1 MENVKMEKVLVV
13 PSNLVGPFLG
23 SRSFITDKIPE
34 FIQMV
39 IDNHIYVDRDYA
51 EYAKEYKQIIPYAIL
66 RNGDKVFLT
75 QRLKK
80 QTEKRLHGMYSFGLG
95 GHINPSE
102 EEKENVILAGMQR
115 ELAEEVGLSDI
126 SKCQC
131 VGIINDCSTE
141 VSNYHIGLA
150 YIVPAFTNI
159 QVVENQK
166 MTGSWASTEEISS
179 SFENLESWSK
189 IVWENRDI
197 WNL

>member
-1 MENVKMEKVLVV
+1 MEKVLVV

-23 SRSFITDKIPE
+23 SCSFITDKIPD

-115 ELAEEVGLSDI
+115 ELSEEVGLSDI

-150 YIVPAFTNI
+150 YIVPTFTDI

-166 MTGSWASTEEISS
+166 MTGSWADAEKVSS

-189 IVWENRDI
+189 IVWENRNL

>member
-1 MENVKMEKVLVV
+1 MEKVLVV

-23 SRSFITDKIPE
+23 SRSFITDKIPD

-115 ELAEEVGLSDI
+115 ELSEEVGLSDI

-150 YIVPAFTNI
+150 YVVPAFTNI

-166 MTGSWASTEEISS
+166 MTGSWANTEEISS

>member
-1 MENVKMEKVLVV
+1 MEKVLVV
-13 PSNLVGPFLG
+13 PSNLVGSFLG

-34 FIQMV
+34 FIQMI

-66 RNGDKVFLT
+66 RNGNKVFLT

-115 ELAEEVGLSDI
+115 ELSEEVGLSDI

-150 YIVPAFTNI
+150 YVIPTFTNI

-166 MTGSWASTEEISS
+166 MTGSWADTKEVSS

-189 IVWENRDI
+189 IVWENRSI

>member
-1 MENVKMEKVLVV
+1 MEKVLVV

-115 ELAEEVGLSDI
+115 ELSEEVGLSDI

-150 YIVPAFTNI
+150 YVVPAFTNI

-166 MTGSWASTEEISS
+166 MTGSWANTEEISS

>member
-1 MENVKMEKVLVV
+1 MEKVLVV

-166 MTGSWASTEEISS
+166 MTGSWANTEEISS

>member
-1 MENVKMEKVLVV
+1 MEKVLVV

>member
-1 MENVKMEKVLVV
+1 MEKVLVV
-13 PSNLVGPFLG
+13 PSNLVVPFLG

-51 EYAKEYKQIIPYAIL
+51 EYSKEYKQIIPYAIL
-66 RNGDKVFLT
+66 INRNKVFLT

-115 ELAEEVGLSDI
+115 ELSEEVGLSDI

-141 VSNYHIGLA
+141 VSNYHIGLV
-150 YIVPAFTNI
+150 YIIPTFTNI
-159 QVVENQK
+159 QVIESQK
-166 MTGSWASTEEISS
+166 MTGRWADAAEVSS

-189 IVWENRDI
+189 IVWENRSI

>member
-1 MENVKMEKVLVV
+1 MEKVLVV

-126 SKCQC
+126 TKCQC

-150 YIVPAFTNI
+150 YIVPTFTNI

-179 SFENLESWSK
+179 SFGNLESWSK
-189 IVWENRDI
+189 IVWENREI

>member
-13 PSNLVGPFLG
+13 PSNLVGSFLG

-34 FIQMV
+34 FIQMI

-66 RNGDKVFLT
+66 RNGNKVFLT

-115 ELAEEVGLSDI
+115 ELSEEVGLSDI

-150 YIVPAFTNI
+150 YVIPTFTNI

-166 MTGSWASTEEISS
+166 MTGSWADTKEVSS

-189 IVWENRDI
+189 IVWENRNI

>member
-1 MENVKMEKVLVV
+1 MEKVLVV

-34 FIQMV
+34 FIQMI

-66 RNGDKVFLT
+66 RNGNKVFLT

-115 ELAEEVGLSDI
+115 ELSEEVGLSDI

-150 YIVPAFTNI
+150 YVIPTFTNI

-166 MTGSWASTEEISS
+166 MTGSWADTKEVSS

-189 IVWENRDI
+189 IVWENRNI

>member
-1 MENVKMEKVLVV
+1 MEKVLVV
-13 PSNLVGPFLG
+13 PSNLVGSFLG

-34 FIQMV
+34 FIQMI

-66 RNGDKVFLT
+66 RNGNKVFLT

-115 ELAEEVGLSDI
+115 ELSEEVGLSDI

-150 YIVPAFTNI
+150 YVIPTFTNI
-159 QVVENQK
+159 RVVENQK
-166 MTGSWASTEEISS
+166 MTGSWADTKEVSS

-189 IVWENRDI
+189 IVWENRNI

>member
-1 MENVKMEKVLVV
+1 MEKVLVV
-13 PSNLVGPFLG
+13 PSNLVGSFLG

-34 FIQMV
+34 FIQMI

-66 RNGDKVFLT
+66 RNGNKVFLT

-115 ELAEEVGLSDI
+115 ELSEEVGLSDI

-150 YIVPAFTNI
+150 YVIPTFTNI

-166 MTGSWASTEEISS
+166 MTGSWADTKEVSS

-189 IVWENRDI
+189 IVWENRNI

>member
-1 MENVKMEKVLVV
+1 MEKVLVV

-80 QTEKRLHGMYSFGLG
+80 QTEKFG
-95 GHINPSE
+95 IKPE
-102 EEKENVILAGMQR
+102 EALVVTLDAEGQFFCQPIEKE
-115 ELAEEVGLSDI
+115 
-126 SKCQC
+126 
-131 VGIINDCSTE
+131 
-141 VSNYHIGLA
+141 
-150 YIVPAFTNI
+150 
-159 QVVENQK
+159 
-166 MTGSWASTEEISS
+166 
-179 SFENLESWSK
+179 
-189 IVWENRDI
+189 
-197 WNL
+197 